1 MEICW
6 TGWAK
11 GNCCKGLVSMR
22 GSIRINCICIG
33 GVGSLMGVV
42 SFGVFGGMGSL
53 RIVLMSLCDLC
64 CFLSPQIYIDRAH
77 YFHITFDNHF
87 NILIPISIFPLVN
100 ILLILFIFVTI
111 LFLIMTHIYPFKI
124 MIPLSIV

>member
-1 MEICW
+1 M
-6 TGWAK
+6 G
-11 GNCCKGLVSMR
+11 
-22 GSIRINCICIG
+22 
-33 GVGSLMGVV
+33 MGV
-42 SFGVFGGMGSL
+42 SFAVFGGMGSL
-53 RIVLMSLCDLC
+53 RIVLMILCDLC

-87 NILIPISIFPLVN
+87 NIPIPISIFPLVN
-100 ILLILFIFVTI
+100 ILLIFVTI